1 MTDKLIGIVSDIVAS
16 YVCNNSVP
24 PAEMPNLIN
33 SVYKALAA
41 IDAPVAITET
51 ASPSQKPTAGQI
63 RKSITPSA
71 LISFIDGQPYK
82 MLKRHLTT
90 HGTTPDEYRATFGL
104 PKDYPMT
111 SSEYSQTRSGLAKAA
126 GLGGGGRKK
135 R

>member
-1 MTDKLIGIVSDIVAS
+1 
-16 YVCNNSVP
+16 
-24 PAEMPNLIN
+24 MPNLIN
-33 SVYKALAA
+33 SVYRALAA
-41 IDAPVAITET
+41 IDAPVAIAE
-51 ASPSQKPTAGQI
+51 ASSPSQKPTAGQI

>member
-41 IDAPVAITET
+41 IDAPVAET
-51 ASPSQKPTAGQI
+51 SSPSQKPTPGQI

>member
-1 MTDKLIGIVSDIVAS
+1 MTDKLIPIVSDIVAS

-24 PAEMPNLIN
+24 PSEMPNLIN

-41 IDAPVAITET
+41 IEAPVAVAEVMT
-51 ASPSQKPTAGQI
+51 PSQKPTAAQI

-90 HGTTPDEYRATFGL
+90 NGTTPDEYRATYGL

-111 SSEYSQTRSGLAKAA
+111 SSDYSQTRSGLAKAA